1 MYGAHAAICKSAYQ
15 WNHTLVH
22 AFACM
27 HIYAC
32 KHACMAS
39 IYTYKHT
46 YINTSIQTNNTLFD
60 GDERVW
66 SENIIEHLMEYM
78 PEYRCSSM
86 CVCVCVWCIIM
97 FGAKTEGG
105 RKLWSNV
112 SSSIGAPSFDA
123 PSYVGPSV
131 LVEKAG
137 ARKIWSNIWSKICWS
152 IGVGAHARSYF
163 TRVLRLQLWL
173 IELLVK
179 IFNKLKSST
188 STYVYY
194 IKSCIISSHR
204 EQHSYTHTYIHAYIH
219 THIHT
224 YTCTYER
231 MLIDI

>member
-1 MYGAHAAICKSAYQ
+1 MYSAFAHGAMYMYGAHAAICKSAYQ

-86 CVCVCVWCIIM
+86 CVCVCVMHHNVRGKNGGGTKVMIERKLEHWCFIIWCSILCW
-97 FGAKTEGG
+97 TISTG
-105 RKLWSNV
+105 RK
-112 SSSIGAPSFDA
+112 GG
-123 PSYVGPSV
+123 GPKNMIEHV
-131 LVEKAG
+131 IEDMLEH
-137 ARKIWSNIWSKICWS
+137 RCWS
-152 IGVGAHARSYF
+152 TCSILFYQGPTLA
-163 TRVLRLQLWL
+163 TL
-173 IELLVK
+173 
-179 IFNKLKSST
+179 
-188 STYVYY
+188 TYRAA
-194 IKSCIISSHR
+194 C
-204 EQHSYTHTYIHAYIH
+204 
-219 THIHT
+219 
-224 YTCTYER
+224 
-231 MLIDI
+231 